1 MQKRENKDV
10 WLAKCL
16 PRNMKKAKGE
26 FVIPLREN
34 MEHMMMAH
42 CTFLLVEFF
51 VYKFMLLTI
60 LTEIFYLWL
69 CYFCYMTLK
78 YYAFYAYIFLM
89 GTAPLYSIW
98 TLLTIGPI
106 KMLFYIIQ
114 LCIYCYLGGY
124 ITLQRDRNY
133 SQELNEYEQEKKNRR
148 NPINIKDTLEQI
160 QSEQAYEI
168 ECLILDENNPVN
180 YGGSDDSLTRPL
192 G

>member
-1 MQKRENKDV
+1 
-10 WLAKCL
+10 
-16 PRNMKKAKGE
+16 MKKAKGE
-26 FVIPLREN
+26 FVIPLRES

-42 CTFLLVEFF
+42 SAFLLVELF
-51 VYKFMLLTI
+51 VYKFMIITI

-78 YYAFYAYIFLM
+78 KWPFYAYIILM
-89 GTAPLYSIW
+89 GAAPLYSIW

-106 KMLFYIIQ
+106 KMLFYVIQ
-114 LCIYCYLGGY
+114 LFVYCYFGGY
-124 ITLQRDRNY
+124 ITLQLYRNY
-133 SQELNEYEQEKKNRR
+133 SQEQSEHEQEKINRR

-180 YGGSDDSLTRPL
+180 YGGSDDSLTMPM
-192 G
+192 GQ